1 MSVFRPAVR
10 VRAPDGRDWEVY
22 AYKLRVERPAVE
34 GRRLSRLVRRVR
46 LTLVSAGRSLRT
58 DEWTIEAICFVPGE
72 SYSWRTTREFKGQVL
87 ARVEGG
93 LARGDP
99 PTRLP
104 NASFLGWR
112 RPR

>member
-22 AYKLRVERPAVE
+22 AYKLRVERPSVA
-34 GRRLSRLVRRVR
+34 GRRLARLARGVG
-46 LTLVSAGRSLRT
+46 LTLVSAGRSLRD

-72 SYSWRTTREFKGQVL
+72 SYRWRTTREFKGQVL

-112 RPR
+112 RRR

>member
-1 MSVFRPAVR
+1 VSVFRPAVR

-22 AYKLRVERPAVE
+22 AYKLRVERAAVE
-34 GRRLSRLVRRVR
+34 GPRLTRLVRAAR

-72 SYSWRTTREFKGQVL
+72 SYRWRTTREFKGQVL